1 MELKKEDLKL
11 FLNDKFILELG
22 CNSGLVSKQIL
33 RYNPRKIY
41 CIDFNQKFE
50 KDIVSIDK
58 KLEFKKINFLKKEEL
73 NKLPKEVDV
82 VFLRDIFNC
91 FDYETNKKILSNIY
105 QVFGKDVK
113 ILLICFYKRVIV
125 KSLILSFF
133 KLNFKNGFKNYSKHI
148 TNNSFILNRN
158 EKNKYFS
165 NSKKILFCPIDLFQ
179 DHLSL
184 SKQISNRFFK
194 YTMLVE

>member
-58 KLEFKKINFLKKEEL
+58 KLEFKKIDFLKKEEL

-91 FDYETNKKILSNIY
+91 FDYETNKKYCQIY
-105 QVFGKDVK
+105 IKY
-113 ILLICFYKRVIV
+113 L
-125 KSLILSFF
+125 
-133 KLNFKNGFKNYSKHI
+133 
-148 TNNSFILNRN
+148 
-158 EKNKYFS
+158 EK
-165 NSKKILFCPIDLFQ
+165 
-179 DHLSL
+179 
-184 SKQISNRFFK
+184 
-194 YTMLVE
+194 M